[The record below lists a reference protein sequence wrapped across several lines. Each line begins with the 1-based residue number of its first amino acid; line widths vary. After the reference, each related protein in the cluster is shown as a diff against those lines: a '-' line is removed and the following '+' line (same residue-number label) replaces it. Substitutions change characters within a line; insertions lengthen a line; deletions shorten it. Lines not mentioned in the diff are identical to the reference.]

1 MIAYSYFAGCSAKG
15 TCRELD
21 DSTQIVARAF
31 GIELAE
37 LRDAGCTGARQFRAA
52 NEELFLTA
60 NGRILAMAERAERDL
75 VVVCD
80 TCLLNLTEARKRLAG
95 DRAAREKVNARLAGE
110 NLVWRGTAD
119 IKHFLWV
126 MVEDVGLQQLAS
138 RVVRPLKGL
147 KVAPF
152 YGCHIRRPS
161 TSGAT
166 NGSIR
171 GRALELLTEAL
182 GAESVDHAGSEK
194 CCGFHGLAEAEDVA
208 LRLSGQ
214 HLGSAKAGGA
224 QCLVTPCPLCHT
236 VLDAYQPEIE
246 RTAGRRFG
254 LPIFHA
260 AQLVGLAIGLEPTV
274 LGLGRHVVGTAPVLS
289 GI

>member
-15 TCRELD
+15 ACRELD
-21 DSTQIVARAF
+21 DSTQIVARAL
-31 GIELAE
+31 GIELME
-37 LRDAGCTGARQFRAA
+37 LEDAGCTGARQFRAA
-52 NEELFLTA
+52 NDELFLTA
-60 NGRILAMAERAERDL
+60 NGRILAMAERAGQDL
-75 VVVCD
+75 AVVCD
-80 TCLLNLTEARKRLAG
+80 TCLLNLTEARKRLADDHG
-95 DRAAREKVNARLAGE
+95 AREKVNVRLAGE
-110 NLVWRGTAD
+110 DLVWRGTAD
-119 IKHFLWV
+119 VKHFLWI
-126 MVEDVGLQQLAS
+126 MLEDVGLERLAA

-161 TSGAT
+161 ISRAV
-166 NGSIR
+166 NGGNR

-182 GAESVDHAGSEK
+182 GAESVDHAGADK
-194 CCGFHGLAEAEDVA
+194 CCGFHGLAEGEDVA
-208 LRLSGQ
+208 LRLSGR

-246 RTAGRRFG
+246 RTADRRFG

-260 AQLVGLAIGLEPTV
+260 AQLVGLAIGMEPTA
-274 LGLGRHVVGTAPVLS
+274 LGLTRHVVGTASALS